1 MIFKGKE
8 NLCRK
13 STVKMLQQNLN
24 KEISEKLSDDLKKQ
38 KFLEKDKL
46 FAEMVKKNDESQTQD
61 SKQQVQKLPTTLLR
75 QKNKKYL

>member
-1 MIFKGKE
+1 MIFKVKE

-61 SKQQVQKLPTTLLR
+61 SKQQV
-75 QKNKKYL
+75 